1 MAIFKDSLTFSFC
14 YILLRYLQVIIEA
27 LSFPVNDS
35 WKKRVLTRDFSKFA
49 RLKRK
54 LILQG
59 KRLRRSQND
68 RAKKTHIFNENIG
81 FASLY

>member
-1 MAIFKDSLTFSFC
+1 MEEEGS
-14 YILLRYLQVIIEA
+14 
-27 LSFPVNDS
+27 N
-35 WKKRVLTRDFSKFA
+35 TRDSVKSA